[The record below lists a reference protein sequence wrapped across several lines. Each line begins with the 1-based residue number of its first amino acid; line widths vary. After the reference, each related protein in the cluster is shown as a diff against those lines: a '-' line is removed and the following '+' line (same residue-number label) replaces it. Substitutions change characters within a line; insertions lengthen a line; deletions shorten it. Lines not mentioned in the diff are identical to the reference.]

1 MVYNS
6 TNINKTNN
14 HLSPSLTEQN
24 NHLSPSLTEHK
35 IKTHDIIELPQ
46 QSFDFH
52 KKGSNGIILCIYIAL
67 MILQIS

>member
-6 TNINKTNN
+6 TNINRT
-14 HLSPSLTEQN
+14 N